1 MAGAS
6 HADLFFHL
14 RDGEERILDPD
25 GRDVPSIDAV
35 VAATLSD
42 ARGIMAR
49 DAQEGQIKLAYRLDV
64 EAEEERLVH
73 RFDFKDAV
81 VLIRRQAE
89 N

>member
-1 MAGAS
+1 MPGAS
-6 HADLFFHL
+6 HADLIFHL
-14 RDGEERILDPD
+14 RDGEDRVLDPD

-42 ARGIMAR
+42 TRGIMAR
-49 DAQEGQIKLAYRLDV
+49 DAQEGQIKLACRLDV
-64 EAEEERLVH
+64 EDEEERLVH
-73 RFDFKDAV
+73 RVDFEDAV